1 MSDEPKKWSRAW
13 VWWALMAL
21 LLAYPLSIGPVAGL
35 SDTDFF
41 NESLLMTV
49 YWPLREAGRIDYI
62 GRPTVAYINLFMN
75 TTEREAGRDW
85 DNRPGIGW
93 GRGIPFDHEMP
104 PIPPPWA
111 MPATQPQ
118 SHR

>member
-1 MSDEPKKWSRAW
+1 MQDNSTRLRIL
-13 VWWALMAL
+13 ALFL
-21 LLAYPLSIGPVAGL
+21 VVPVLYVLSIGPVAGL

-41 NESLLMTV
+41 NESLLTTV
-49 YWPLREAGRIDYI
+49 YLPLREASRVDYI

-85 DNRPGIGW
+85 ENRPGIGW

-104 PIPPPWA
+104 PIPPPRSNLQK
-111 MPATQPQ
+111 P
-118 SHR
+118 